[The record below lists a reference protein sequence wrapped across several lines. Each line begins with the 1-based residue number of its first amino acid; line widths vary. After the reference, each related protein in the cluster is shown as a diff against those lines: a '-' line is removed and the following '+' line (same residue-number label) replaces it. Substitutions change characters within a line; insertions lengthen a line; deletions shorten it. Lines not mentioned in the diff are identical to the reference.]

1 MNRTLRK
8 LNARLISLLALL
20 LLISGCASGEESQEK
35 NSQLPTPVMLSD
47 MIPAGE
53 IEIGETAVLV
63 LEDPMSWDMANND
76 SEIVELQSAI
86 DDGQM
91 TTNFAVIGRSL
102 GTANLYAE
110 RDGVGQSFTVEVVE
124 RKRNVRIEI
133 AKSGFFV
140 TLPSFLAQRVEFV
153 DEESEMTE
161 SVNALSGTLIN
172 YLADDG
178 QPRYGS
184 FAYVLKE
191 SDWEASQN
199 PNQPP
204 LGREMARIDD
214 RVLVIAGPQ
223 DLPFNERYSNDA
235 NRFSALATL
244 LRDSMSFSARD

>member
-1 MNRTLRK
+1 MALKSTVRFVW
-8 LNARLISLLALL
+8 ISLTSLL
-20 LLISGCASGEESQEK
+20 LVVSCASNEESQEK
-35 NSQLPTPVMLSD
+35 NSQLPTPVMLND
-47 MIPAGE
+47 MIPPGE

-63 LEDPMSWDMANND
+63 LEDPMSWDMTNND
-76 SEIVELQSAI
+76 FEIVELQSAI

-124 RKRNVRIEI
+124 RKRNIRTEI

-161 SVNALSGTLIN
+161 SVNALSGTLIS

-184 FAYVLKE
+184 FAYVLRE

-199 PNQPP
+199 PNEPP
-204 LGREMARIDD
+204 LGSEMARIDD

-235 NRFSALATL
+235 NRFCALATIL
-244 LRDSMSFSARD
+244 NIAENYQASR